1 MMTMPMQSQRPRILV
16 VDDDPNLA
24 RLLSDALHAE
34 GYEVAICEDTN
45 SVIQQAKEFRPA
57 AVILDVVMRG
67 IDGFSILRELRNSTY
82 GRRIPVVL
90 TSGAWRVHE
99 KQREIGATRTEAP
112 TVVLPK
118 PFNLQELERC
128 LQMLGVKAQ

>member
-1 MMTMPMQSQRPRILV
+1 MQPQRPRILV

-24 RLLSDALHAE
+24 RLLSDALNAE
-34 GYEVAICEDTN
+34 GYDVEIWAD
-45 SVIQQAKEFRPA
+45 SVSVLQQTRDFRPA

-67 IDGFSILRELRNSTY
+67 TDGFAILRELRNSPH
-82 GRRIPVVL
+82 GRRLPVVL
-90 TSGAWRVHE
+90 TSGAWRIHE

-128 LQMLGVKAQ
+128 LHMLGVKAH